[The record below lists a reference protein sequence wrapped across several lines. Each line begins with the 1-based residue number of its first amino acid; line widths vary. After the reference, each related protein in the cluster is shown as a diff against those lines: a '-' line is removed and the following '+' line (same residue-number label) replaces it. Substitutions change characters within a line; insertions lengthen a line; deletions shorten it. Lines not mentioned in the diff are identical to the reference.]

1 MAVVLIADDEP
12 YIRDVIRRALPSSDY
27 TILEASEGN
36 ETLDLIQNNRVDVLI
51 LDLVMPQKGGIET
64 FMELRALNKDL
75 KIIVITGKIR
85 TEDDAIQGLTD
96 QFKVDAVV
104 SKPFDI
110 QELVQK
116 VKELA

>member
-1 MAVVLIADDEP
+1 MPVLLIADDET

-36 ETLDLIQNNRVDVLI
+36 EAIQILKDNHVDILI

-64 FMELRALNKDL
+64 FIEIRDTNKEL

-85 TEDDAIQGLTD
+85 MEDDAIQGLTD
-96 QFKVDAVV
+96 HFKVDAVL
-104 SKPFDI
+104 SKPFDME
-110 QELVQK
+110 ELVHL
-116 VKELA
+116 VKSFS